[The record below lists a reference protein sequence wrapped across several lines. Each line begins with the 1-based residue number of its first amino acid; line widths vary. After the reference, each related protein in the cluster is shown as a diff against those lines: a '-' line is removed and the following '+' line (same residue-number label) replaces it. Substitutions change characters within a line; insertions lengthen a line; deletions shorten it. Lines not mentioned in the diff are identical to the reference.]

1 MLLCQHG
8 PKPLDC
14 FQHFDESV
22 PLRITAVLKAKGV
35 PTQYEQGVRNKV
47 SSIYLFVML
56 VSRAQVGLRK
66 DFYQVKSYYETN
78 CVKTL
83 MYCLSFP
90 GEVFVLD
97 DGGEVDL
104 DLGNYERFLDIRLI
118 RDNNITTGK
127 IYQSVINK
135 ERKGDYLGKTVQ
147 GWILLFT

>member
-56 VSRAQVGLRK
+56 VSGAQEGFL
-66 DFYQVKSYYETN
+66 
-78 CVKTL
+78 
-83 MYCLSFP
+83 P
-90 GEVFVLD
+90 GE
-97 DGGEVDL
+97 
-104 DLGNYERFLDIRLI
+104 
-118 RDNNITTGK
+118 K
-127 IYQSVINK
+127 
-135 ERKGDYLGKTVQ
+135 
-147 GWILLFT
+147 LL